1 MSGDPGEI
9 ISLKCVYC
17 PPGRED
23 GIKLYMTENMVER
36 YIKNNVINKPIKGF
50 LDYMKTTINSI
61 ITGQAEDAE
70 AGEPAT
76 WLYPVRIAARGL
88 PPKINDT
95 DTLSILY
102 NRRVYNE
109 RDIIATDVEQYEAF
123 VRRFTSPAFPP
134 PAGMVKIIVNPDEA
148 KQWRGK
154 FVRDGRILG
163 HVGSIKKK
171 KKSHKKKKTIYRKKK
186 SNRKKKKS
194 HRKKK
199 KSHRKKKKSHRK

>member
-1 MSGDPGEI
+1 MSDELI
-9 ISLKCVYC
+9 QLKFVFC

-50 LDYMKTTINSI
+50 LDYMKTTINSM

-76 WLYPVRIAARGL
+76 WLYPGRIAANGL

-109 RDIIATDVEQYEAF
+109 RDIIAKDVEQYEAF
-123 VRRFTSPAFPP
+123 LRRLTNPAFPP
-134 PAGMVKIIVNPDEA
+134 PAGFVKIIVNPDEA

-154 FVRDGRILG
+154 SARARKKKGRKKS
-163 HVGSIKKK
+163 HRKKK
-171 KKSHKKKKTIYRKKK
+171 KKSHKKKTSYRKKK

-194 HRKKK
+194 HRK
-199 KSHRKKKKSHRK
+199 